1 MYKTIFVNT
10 DWENESA
17 GAQIANING
26 EVLLFGETAFS
37 SVEQAIAAAG
47 NNGAVVISVASGKYD
62 AFGIVNTAGE
72 YQLADKVVAV
82 DFNGGEA
89 MIGGEVITVADSG
102 LDADTQAM
110 IISDLN
116 NNATNGKVFV
126 AAEYASADATTLYV
140 GMGDMGYVAGAS
152 AAVVS
157 GQDYGDM
164 ISVLTGMY
172 GKTENAIN
180 AVSEPQTIC
189 VNSDFTSETD
199 GWGTTHFADYA
210 SAVQYISTLGKS
222 DSVTIVVENVKNSA
236 AYDAKSVISSTEE
249 AILGDGGRL
258 NVNTVIND
266 GARVDFMVN
275 KLDLTY
281 DITVKAGGILRTTRG
296 NFTEVHIKSSGNLI
310 AGEAGGKRAIVNLM
324 NGSSKGY
331 DVLTT
336 WGSGMPGKISM
347 VNTDFSMRD
356 LSLNSGTGTF
366 TDCLLNVNGA
376 LNAAVTMTLV
386 DSTVNVLGKHGHSS
400 SYFKDYNN
408 LANVVMSNSSIVIDD
423 KSDST
428 VADRVELKSVTMDDG
443 SQIIVENGTAVTVNG
458 AVKILNG
465 SSLNV
470 GALTVNKGKKITLD
484 GTSQIV
490 ADTLTMIDNSG
501 IVIDLTKG
509 FDASK
514 PIIDVKTA
522 LTETDLTKITV
533 SDGYSAYIQ
542 EGDIYVMKGVI
553 VDATTDAEGNKT
565 LDLSAD
571 GAVGSNKIDAGD
583 KNVTLTTG
591 DKETTDVT
599 DTAEI
604 KSDVSGKNVTIEN
617 SKNLAV
623 TGSIEASDSVE
634 ITNAGSDAAGN
645 EATLNGGAAGTN
657 AKITAENNI
666 VMNNSGHAEVEL
678 KAKNIIIANNSKN
691 TLTGVIGSADTGKV
705 IIADGEATADG
716 VTIDGNGTIDGAVK
730 DATITATNIAIGGQE
745 VSNST
750 LTGRTAIISDS
761 KFSDV
766 TAGGVV
772 SVGYDAEN
780 AADTTL
786 TLDGNTSIGTLYV
799 GKEGRE
805 NEYKAVITGEDTEVT
820 LGNLYNRT
828 DSVVEFTDGATANIG
843 YWQSKGS
850 VLIDDAT
857 VNHTGVNMYVYN
869 NDSTSVAEI
878 KLTNGAVLNSDA
890 NYAIYLGN
898 SEGGPAK
905 GNAKITLESGS
916 NLNTRNLILHA
927 DGTVEEV
934 AGAAAK
940 TSVSVTDSTVNVSGT
955 LTNNGTF
962 TVAGESTLNIAELT
976 GNTITALDGT
986 KLTDTTIASASSK
999 ELVIGEQ
1006 EVASTVTFAGDNKIA
1021 KISAGAGDS
1030 VIVEAGASLEL
1041 TGNRSAIGSGATWS
1055 INGNIADAKAV
1066 TDEEKAGLTVAFN
1079 AVNGLSLSDYSGS
1092 TTTWNI
1098 NDAYA
1103 KIGTVNGV
1111 TSKNDNNAGG
1121 KFEIN
1126 ITNSIFESASKWA
1139 INTPK
1144 NNTITNQPAFEL
1156 NVKDSVFTVGNYYTN
1171 NQKNSVANVDNSKFS
1186 ATAFGN
1192 IGEFNVTN
1200 GAEATFGLAN
1210 AVQDWASKGSL
1221 NAGKLYVNDASF
1233 TITNTSIE
1241 FYNVGDIVLE
1251 DGATVTF
1258 GKLVNAAANDVT
1270 LGAINTTFA
1279 DQVGSITIDAD
1290 AKFIAGT
1297 LTNNGTITI
1306 TNEAAGW
1313 TGHNKVI
1320 DLSGTESLEGKI
1332 NIENLAEGVRVIYGS
1347 DGDVTLTDA
1356 DMSKF
1361 YVNTAYAGKAYG
1373 DKVGEKLYFG
1383 VNAFDNYET
1392 ALNAAPDG
1400 MEIDVVG
1407 SNPYTFYIGKSDSDT
1422 DVTVNFT
1429 GDVKALWKNSARVDA
1444 GSTGN
1449 VINGSTLEYPS
1460 VYVRGT
1466 LNVGSADGE
1475 TGIVTGKNFNIYGE
1489 NGYPAAEVNVYSG
1502 STLKVNDGSQNT
1514 SYVGHGSDANRKGVL
1529 NVLGGTVEAK
1539 YLKVNAGTGEINVEN
1554 GTLTVGGALT
1564 NNGTVNVTGE
1574 STVKAK
1580 VSGNGWVY
1588 MDGVSLDENTNLTGA
1603 NVRFASGTNTVDG
1616 ATINGGRF
1624 QVGTG
1629 TYQAPDSRVDSENG
1643 VVVNVKN
1650 NAHIGGIDGSA
1661 SPFGGWVGS
1670 EYYDAQANKDAA
1682 MTDARYTLNIDKSIA
1697 EFGYMHVSHDGI
1709 LNVTGD
1715 ADELHSINAT
1725 DYSFRT
1731 GYLNV
1736 NGVATFDNTTAMAFN
1751 TNVGVDNN
1759 TDNPG
1764 KLVITNGTV
1773 FNAKHEDSG
1782 LAANFKV
1789 SNTGIVEVSN
1799 GATFNIGQNGAVL
1812 NIASADAKFSIDN
1825 ATLNAGNI
1833 TNNGTVNVTSSEFNA
1848 DKVSGTGAFNIGT
1861 SVDADGN
1868 AIATTLNI
1876 GSLEQNIYA
1885 NKGGVD
1891 PIALTGSVNTGNTI
1905 RVYGDATV
1913 ENMKVNGDYTGAM
1926 VSGKGAF
1933 NVYGDTLITG
1943 DTVMNLNAFQ
1953 TTNSGVIDKDVVI
1966 NTANF
1971 NAYDMG
1977 AANDGTVVDA
1987 KFVVKGEL
1995 NTVSFIVTNDY
2006 YSPKGKDELIV
2017 DKDGVVSAV
2026 YSSGHGRYS
2035 LQTGKMTVYGYAYGN
2050 LMAGGGESNIGEAG
2064 GGEIAMNL
2072 TVDGIYASADSNNG
2086 KFVKIGDQ
2094 KLTIYEDSQL
2104 NVINGALF
2112 SWEGDV
2118 INREGASITVSDSTF
2133 EAGSITNN
2141 GYFNLSV
2148 SSDLFNSLTGEFVL
2162 VEQTGDAGM
2171 DVTKLTVNVAG
2182 TNYEVG
2188 KSWEVGGIQYTLSTG
2203 TGNDVILAV
2212 KPQEFIVDASFNEET
2227 PGYGFNKFSSLEAA
2241 IDKVGSSVATIKVTS
2256 DLTVSSTID
2265 KNFSGAVEIVADEN
2279 VTIDFADEGFYPQG
2293 ANVTFGENVNVTG
2306 VSQAIVYGALTIN
2319 GNWQG
2324 EHLWTFGY
2332 VPEDS
2337 KDTSLTINETAK
2349 VQVGTQLEFRGGT
2362 VTINGAL
2369 ESTEGVLGDADKIQ
2383 LLGTTYGAWGGD
2395 SGYKTKVYLND
2406 TYVKV
2411 AQVSIGGSSSWDK
2424 FADGSS
2430 CITILDNSILEI
2442 ASEGRLNVLAL
2453 GKVNVTNGSILQN
2466 GGFVFNNAGQINVE
2480 DSALNSTATIS
2491 NTGSI
2496 ALENSSLSAKT
2507 VTNTGT
2513 FSVTGDSTVNIDKL
2527 TSTTAVTFGGA
2538 EDRSELTIGSASGN
2552 GVAIDAS
2559 RLNIYKSDVTL
2570 TDNVSVGAPAASAVL
2585 HKIQDSTIDLNGKT
2599 MTYKGFIVLDS
2610 YAGVS
2615 SLGSNQ
2621 GVTIKNGEFNVTDSA
2636 HLCFQGYDHVIAEN
2650 ATVNFVGASG
2660 SSMVNVYG
2668 SLTVNGK
2675 LYATHDE
2682 STQHGYDNVGTTDG
2696 DPNTGFPKEA
2706 YPQSV
2711 LTVSGVNAEYIIENG
2726 HMFNVIHETAS
2737 TGAGIMNIVNGA
2749 TFSFTGA
2756 DGRSDVGLFFN
2767 SNIVNVDAQ
2776 SSFTVGNYR
2785 GYDQSGKVKGSFNS
2799 TNAGEMIVL
2808 GDVNVLYNLK
2818 TSDLIVAA
2826 GATLTA
2832 GTITVDSLTVDIN
2845 SELTFGTGSS
2855 ITDSYITVTGSLNPE
2870 NAEFTLVAKG
2880 WDFTDKLVYFDAN
2893 YDGTISSD
2901 EHFTVGTKGAE
2912 NILFDV
2918 KNGNLYVKK
2927 EEADVSGI
2935 YIGEFTF
2942 GENGNIVDADGNKVA
2957 SADELTEGLANGET
2971 FKLITDDGAA
2981 YEVGK
2986 DAFDSVSDAANSSSI
3001 DKDIITEV
3009 TIGKGDHIDYVAE
3022 NFTNVEKIKVTTY
3035 GDVEGDEANFNKD
3048 VVINNDGHLDA
3059 KINVTGNLSMTNTS
3073 HKTLLNEITVTGNY
3087 DLVNSGTAGGDAAD
3101 YALGISAKNITIEN
3115 QASGIMTNVMLS
3127 ANEIVDLS
3135 GEGTW
3140 TNVDVKA
3147 DALVL
3152 NGIDFTLD
3160 AGTNVNDVY
3169 LGDYLGRNVDGGT
3182 LTLKADALVDKV
3194 SGNEDGLSGKVVFD
3208 GANLKDVTIDNVDKV
3223 LLATGDHEFS
3233 GSPDDNYYMNNL
3245 EIGNASLTWN
3255 FADDGIFNIG
3265 PIVSVDDGRVKVS
3278 SSDDNATLNFTQEGE
3293 YNMDN
3298 FDVTGF
3304 TKTVNVAAD
3313 STITL
3318 DDAAE
3323 YFGDGANINV
3333 NGTVNLDLADK
3344 ATGVTFAKAGDI
3356 NVNASQTF
3364 TADKA
3369 LNEFSG
3375 DLTVAAGK
3383 TLTLDK
3389 ANDTAA
3395 ILHGAGDVV
3404 AKGDLELDTAT
3415 AIKNFSGDIKADGAA
3430 VTVKLNGANET
3441 NATFSGNG
3449 KLDVAADQT
3458 FKADAALDN
3467 LTGSMNVAADKT
3479 LTLTGTNTTN
3489 AAITGSGDVIAD
3501 NNQTFNGDV
3510 SAFTGSYT
3518 ANAENTVEFNGTFAE
3533 KMELNGTGKFNFAA
3547 KDKDITIN
3555 SDANATDLCITDND
3569 VTLASGKFGEITGT
3583 DGSEVTVDNT
3593 ITAGSATVDK
3603 LIINQGKQLTV
3614 GAVDVNDLLIKLDN
3628 TNADWYGPAITVS
3641 ALVGADSFGT
3651 ITVDSNSATFK
3662 TPFTIVDGVDAQTY
3676 NSEVYFLLNSALP
3689 GVKLTIDGIAVKV
3702 DDKFVMVYTE
3712 NGDLKV
3718 ANYQAASSVVYVNS
3732 DWTDNDGE
3740 QFQWQGIG
3748 GADDTLRIIG
3758 RDSAKTLAK
3767 ALATVSAD
3775 DNGRGTIYMV
3785 KAGTYASDGAFMTSG
3800 INGNEVTNMVIN
3812 GNAVDP
3818 DKDEVRVG
3826 EVVFGN
3832 GVVAMDSL
3840 RSGSLTLNNISVAGN
3855 VYGAAVVNGNVN
3867 AETAATELTLNG
3879 GYYLSSQ
3886 ITGGADVQSG
3896 NVKIGSSKLTI
3907 SNTYA
3912 AENGDDLTMLGRVI
3926 GGASIG
3932 KDAEVTQ
3939 NSASVV
3945 IELDKEALNNA
3956 EKQITLRGDIYAA
3969 GSNLNGGTLNVENSS
3984 VMFTGN
3990 AANLAFTGRVSG
4002 GIYGERVGSFAGNSE
4017 LVFSDFVSSQ
4027 ANAFKA
4033 LVQDFDVITV
4043 SGDTELYFSRKQTL
4057 CTSTTINFEVAGN
4070 NTGNAMM
4077 TLNESFGWNYSNT
4090 ISIKEMDW
4098 KSGTYTLVSGSDVA
4112 DITNVKL
4119 GDQTVAIGETITDS
4133 NNDTYLVAKDGDTVK
4148 LTYTN
4153 NNGTVALSVD
4163 DILNGFGSDTTSTT
4177 LNITGIEA
4185 LAKDFAGA
4193 KAIASGID
4201 GKELTVNG
4209 VDDLLNG
4216 AKMISGDSTVG
4227 DTSDDVWA
4235 KLSSDTNGNL
4245 TVAWGRTEMEAGA
4258 ALDAFKSQNSTFELG
4273 STMVAVDDSLLDG
4286 YQAGEELAKKNGGT
4300 LA

>member
-82 DFNGGEA
+82 DFDGGVMPTA
-89 MIGGEVITVADSG
+89 DGEVAVVSTDLAAD
-102 LDADTQAM
+102 AQAAVV
-110 IISDLN
+110 SFLN
-116 NNATNGKVFV
+116 TTHAEELTVFV
-126 AAEYASADATTLYV
+126 DAEIAPATAPTLYV
-140 GMGDMGYVAGAS
+140 GAAENVEYISGNNGDALLNINGDYMESLNENNIAALDYSNPLYVDKDGTADYTNYAGAYAYATANAKNS
-152 AAVVS
+152 TIVISDTNSLSGNTFDNNHKNYSKLAVVI
-157 GQDYGDM
+157 Q
-164 ISVLTGMY
+164 
-172 GKTENAIN
+172 
-180 AVSEPQTIC
+180 
-189 VNSDFTSETD
+189 
-199 GWGTTHFADYA
+199 
-210 SAVQYISTLGKS
+210 
-222 DSVTIVVENVKNSA
+222 
-236 AYDAKSVISSTEE
+236 
-249 AILGDGGRL
+249 
-258 NVNTVIND
+258 D
-266 GARVDFMVN
+266 GAKMGNALSKWDM
-275 KLDLTY
+275 TY
-281 DITVKAGGILRTTRG
+281 AVTV
-296 NFTEVHIKSSGNLI
+296 
-310 AGEAGGKRAIVNLM
+310 EAGGTLEMARPKNASVSNSHIKNTLTIGEKGSTKKAVLNFLSDAYQDGDISIRY
-324 NGSSKGY
+324 NGKVVAY
-331 DVLTT
+331 NADIYVQ
-336 WGSGMPGKISM
+336 
-347 VNTDFSMRD
+347 D
-356 LSLNSGTGTF
+356 L
-366 TDCLLNVNGA
+366 DAQGA
-376 LNAAVTMTLV
+376 LTLE
-386 DSTVNVLGKHGHSS
+386 DSTVVIDGAFATATFFQTTLTNTTVTVGGTQISGGLSDFAGGTSNQLG
-400 SYFKDYNN
+400 
-408 LANVVMSNSSIVIDD
+408 NVVMTDSHITFNSGDVKVAANMKIKGESTLTAVNLTINSGKTLTLDSSSSIE
-423 KSDST
+423 T
-428 VADRVELKSVTMDDG
+428 
-443 SQIIVENGTAVTVNG
+443 Q
-458 AVKILNG
+458 
-465 SSLNV
+465 SLT
-470 GALTVNKGKKITLD
+470 LTGKITINPVD
-484 GTSQIV
+484 
-490 ADTLTMIDNSG
+490 
-501 IVIDLTKG
+501 G
-509 FDASK
+509 FDPSK
-514 PIIDVKTA
+514 PIIDITGA
-522 LTETDLTKITV
+522 NGLTDDILSKITV
-533 SDGYSAYIQ
+533 ADGYSAYVKD
-542 EGDIYVMKGVI
+542 GDLYFMKGVM
-553 VDATTDAEGNKT
+553 VDATTDADGNKT

-604 KSDVSGKNVTIEN
+604 KSDVSGNNVTIEN

-623 TGSIEASDSVE
+623 TGE
-634 ITNAGSDAAGN
+634 
-645 EATLNGGAAGTN
+645 
-657 AKITAENNI
+657 ITAENNVTI
-666 VMNNSGHAEVEL
+666 INSGANVGDKEAVLNAGVDGETETENKVKVTAKETITMQNDGHAVVDFN
-678 KAKNIIIANNSKN
+678 AKDIVIANNSTN
-691 TLTGVIGSADTGKV
+691 TLIGNIGTANTESIVIGTGK
-705 IIADGEATADG
+705 ITEDGIDTDG
-716 VTIDGNGTIDGAVK
+716 YGDVDGSI
-730 DATITATNIAIGGQE
+730 
-745 VSNST
+745 
-750 LTGRTAIISDS
+750 
-761 KFSDV
+761 
-766 TAGGVV
+766 
-772 SVGYDAEN
+772 EN
-780 AADTTL
+780 
-786 TLDGNTSIGTLYV
+786 
-799 GKEGRE
+799 
-805 NEYKAVITGEDTEVT
+805 AVITADQITISNQTAVDTDFKTGTLKVYGNTELGEDNTYAGNIFFGDKENSVNATIDMTNVTGGSIVTGNGSVT
-820 LGNLYNRT
+820 LSGQMETIQGVQL
-828 DSVVEFTDGATANIG
+828 DVGGLMDPGGIG
-843 YWQSKGS
+843 PQDLEMGS
-850 VLIDDAT
+850 ST
-857 VNHTGVNMYVYN
+857 VNIAEGAYIKTHQIYIGENEAVNDHTLNVYGKVDASASVFN
-869 NDSTSVAEI
+869 KAKGELNVYGEMNVADSKYLQAAGDVTVSGANAELNVGGASNYGI
-878 KLTNGAVLNSDA
+878 KIGTDEDGLRSTFTVENGASVNVGTIVNVGYS
-890 NYAIYLGN
+890 
-898 SEGGPAK
+898 
-905 GNAKITLESGS
+905 
-916 NLNTRNLILHA
+916 NTRNGDLVI
-927 DGTVEEV
+927 DGGNFTAKEV
-934 AGAAAK
+934 AIQSG
-940 TSVSVTDSTVNVSGT
+940 STVTISGNSSVYAET
-955 LTNNGTF
+955 TAGVGVI
-962 TVAGESTLNIAELT
+962 TVADN
-976 GNTITALDGT
+976 T
-986 KLTDTTIASASSK
+986 KLTDSK
-999 ELVIGEQ
+999 FGSTEGN
-1006 EVASTVTFAGDNKIA
+1006 VAVGSGITFAGDNTIGA
-1021 KISAGAGDS
+1021 KSFDTFGSFTVEKGGSLTTTGARIVLGNNKTFNATGELAAGAALELTADDLAATKKTLDLNGISISNGGESS
-1030 VIVEAGASLEL
+1030 VNITDAVANLGNVSTSKYASGTYNFNFNNSYVTTSVRWVVANSKDTIQALNITLDGSVFAPAVGFTQQSANGSLTLNNGSKMIAAVMQNYGTITINSGSSLEL
-1041 TGNRSAIGSGATWS
+1041 TGYFQQSSHGSQYGD
-1055 INGNIADAKAV
+1055 IIVNDGN
-1066 TDEEKAGLTVAFN
+1066 L
-1079 AVNGLSLSDYSGS
+1079 
-1092 TTTWNI
+1092 
-1098 NDAYA
+1098 
-1103 KIGTVNGV
+1103 TVNGSQAFDLRSGASLTVNNGGSV
-1111 TSKNDNNAGG
+1111 TAK
-1121 KFEIN
+1121 
-1126 ITNSIFESASKWA
+1126 
-1139 INTPK
+1139 
-1144 NNTITNQPAFEL
+1144 Q
-1156 NVKDSVFTVGNYYTN
+1156 
-1171 NQKNSVANVDNSKFS
+1171 
-1186 ATAFGN
+1186 
-1192 IGEFNVTN
+1192 
-1200 GAEATFGLAN
+1200 GL
-1210 AVQDWASKGSL
+1210 
-1221 NAGKLYVNDASF
+1221 
-1233 TITNTSIE
+1233 E
-1241 FYNVGDIVLE
+1241 VLE
-1251 DGATVTF
+1251 GAAF
-1258 GKLVNAAANDVT
+1258 
-1270 LGAINTTFA
+1270 
-1279 DQVGSITIDAD
+1279 TIDAD
-1290 AKFIAGT
+1290 ANLVASKLIGAGE
-1297 LTNNGTITI
+1297 ITI
-1306 TNEAAGW
+1306 TNEVAGW
-1313 TGHNKVI
+1313 TGYNKVI

-1332 NIENLAEGVRVIYGS
+1332 NIENLAEGVQVIYGS

-1361 YVNTAYAGKAYG
+1361 YVNTAYSGKKFG
-1373 DKVGEKLYFG
+1373 EKVGEKLYFG

-1407 SNPYTFYIGKSDSDT
+1407 SNPNTFYIGKSDSDT

-1429 GDVKALWKNSARVDA
+1429 GDVKALWKNMVRVDA

-1449 VINGSTLEYPS
+1449 VINGSTLEYAGFG
-1460 VYVRGT
+1460 VRGT
-1466 LNVGSADGE
+1466 LNVGSEDGE
-1475 TGIVTGKNFNIYGE
+1475 TGIATGKYFNIYGE

-1502 STLKVNDGSQNT
+1502 STLTVNDGSQNQ

-1564 NNGTVNVTGE
+1564 NNGTINVTGD

-1670 EYYDAQANKDAA
+1670 EYYDAQASKDAV

-1725 DYSFRT
+1725 DYSFRS

-1891 PIALTGSVNTGNTI
+1891 PIALTGNVNTGNTI

-1995 NTVSFIVTNDY
+1995 NTTSFIVTNDY

-2513 FSVTGDSTVNIDKL
+2513 FTVTGDSTVKLDKF

-2538 EDRSELTIGSASGN
+2538 EDRSDLTIGSASGN

-2570 TDNVSVGAPAASAVL
+2570 TDNVSVGAPAVL

-2615 SLGSNQ
+2615 TLGSNQ
-2621 GVTIKNGEFNVTDSA
+2621 GVTIKNGEFNVTDSG

-2682 STQHGYDNVGTTDG
+2682 STQHGYDNVGTTDAG
-2696 DPNTGFPKEA
+2696 WSKEA

-2711 LTVSGVNAEYIIENG
+2711 LTVSGANAEYIIENG
-2726 HMFNVIHETAS
+2726 HMFNVIHETAN

-2855 ITDSYITVTGSLNPE
+2855 ITDSYITVTGSFNPE

-2927 EEADVSGI
+2927 EDADVSGI

-2957 SADELTEGLANGET
+2957 SADELTEGLDNGET

-2986 DAFDSVSDAANSSSI
+2986 DAFASVSDAANSSSI

-3009 TIGKGDHIDYVAE
+3009 TIGKGDHIDDVAE
-3022 NFTNVEKIKVTTY
+3022 NFANVENIKVTTY
-3035 GDVEGDEANFNKD
+3035 GHVEGEEANFNKD

-3073 HKTLLNEITVTGNY
+3073 HNTLLNEITVTGNY
-3087 DLVNSGTAGGDAAD
+3087 DLVNSGTAGGTVVDPAD

-3115 QASGIMTNVMLS
+3115 QASGIMTSVLLS
-3127 ANEIVDLS
+3127 ANQIVDLS

-3140 TNVDVKA
+3140 NNVDVKA

-3160 AGTNVNDVY
+3160 AGTSVNDVY

-3182 LTLKADALVDKV
+3182 LTLKADALVGNV

-3233 GSPDDNYYMNNL
+3233 DSPDANYYMNNL

-3255 FADDGIFNIG
+3255 FTDDGIFNIG
-3265 PIVSVDDGRVKVS
+3265 PTVSVDDGRVKVS

-3375 DLTVAAGK
+3375 DLTVAADK

-3404 AKGDLELDTAT
+3404 AKGDLELDTAD

-3467 LTGSMNVAADKT
+3467 LTGSLNVNSDKT
-3479 LTLTGTNTTN
+3479 LTLSGSNTTN

-3518 ANAENTVEFNGTFAE
+3518 ANADNTVNFNGTFAE
-3533 KMELNGTGKFNFAA
+3533 KMELNGAGSFNFAA

-3555 SDANATDLCITDND
+3555 SDANATNLGITDND
-3569 VTLASGKFGEITGT
+3569 VTLASGKFGEITGAT
-3583 DGSEVTVDNT
+3583 GSEVTVDNT

-3628 TNADWYGPAITVS
+3628 TNVDWYGPAITVTTQV
-3641 ALVGADSFGT
+3641 AADSFGT

-3662 TPFTIVDGVDAQTY
+3662 TPFTIVDGVDTQTY
-3676 NSEVYFLLNSALP
+3676 DSDVYFLLNSALP

-4090 ISIKEMDW
+4090 ISIEEMDW
-4098 KSGTYTLVSGSDVA
+4098 KSGIYTLVSGSDVT

-4119 GDQTVAIGETITDS
+4119 GGQTVAIGETITDS

-4163 DILNGFGSDTTSTT
+4163 DILNGFGSDTASTT
-4177 LNITGIEA
+4177 LNITGIED

-4216 AKMISGDSTVG
+4216 AKMISDGGTAG

-4258 ALDAFKSQNSTFELG
+4258 ALEAFQNQNSTFELG